1 MRQRSKK
8 IDILIETGK
17 PFSVEDAR
25 EVGVSAQMLAYFCKE
40 GKIERLCRGI
50 YSPIN
55 TEITA
60 YPEVQ
65 ILLKKKVDFVICLL
79 SALQIHEFTTQLPNA
94 LWIAIKQGARKPN
107 IEGYPLN
114 CVWLTEN
121 VYSYGI
127 MEKQLYGETIKVY
140 SAAKTVADCFKY
152 RNKIGLDVAIETL
165 KEGYRKKL
173 FTSRELH
180 QSAEICRVSEVIRP
194 YEEAVI
200 S

>member
-1 MRQRSKK
+1 MKQRNKN
-8 IDILIETGK
+8 IDILIEAGK
-17 PFSVEDAR
+17 PFSAEDAR
-25 EVGVSAQMLAYFCKE
+25 IVGVSTQMLAYYCKE
-40 GKIERLCRGI
+40 GKIERLCRGV

-65 ILLKKKVDFVICLL
+65 ILVKKKVDFVVCLL

-107 IEGYPLN
+107 IEGYPMN
-114 CVWLTEN
+114 CVWLTEK

-127 MEKQLYGETIKVY
+127 EQKQLYGDTIKVY

-152 RNKIGLDVAIETL
+152 RNKIGLDIAIEAL
-165 KEGYRKKL
+165 KEGYRKKM

-194 YEEAVI
+194 YEETVMA
-200 S
+200 